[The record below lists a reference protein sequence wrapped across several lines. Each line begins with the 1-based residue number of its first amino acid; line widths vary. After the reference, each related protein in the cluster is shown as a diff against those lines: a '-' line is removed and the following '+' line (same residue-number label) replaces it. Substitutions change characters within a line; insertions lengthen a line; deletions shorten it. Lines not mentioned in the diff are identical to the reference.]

1 MRILYISVLASQAA
15 LEEAQKK
22 DKMFSTYAVH
32 KFNRLVVEGLVR
44 NGVRVTALS
53 TFYQPNVGLGYFRK
67 KEKQNGVNYQYIP
80 TVNNQI
86 IRRVWLIVYCFFRV
100 LFWGVLNK
108 KEKAIICDVLN
119 ISACIGAVTAAK
131 LIGLRNVGV
140 MTDMP
145 GIGVSTTTSAKEHDK
160 VSFSAKINKS
170 YLGKFSHY
178 VFLTEQMN
186 EAVNVNRRPYIVME
200 GLVDADMK
208 CIPLSQKYDQ
218 RVIIYAGGLH
228 ERYGLK
234 LLVEAF
240 IKANIDNTELWIYGK
255 GPFAEQLEDYQQLD
269 KRIVYK
275 GVVSNWEV
283 VESEIKATLLVNP
296 RPTGELFTKYSF
308 PSKNME
314 YMVSGTP
321 VLTTPLQG
329 MPKEYYP
336 YVYLFDSGETIEGY
350 AEVLARTLS
359 LSTEELRAKGLAAR
373 EWVLKNKNHL
383 SQTKRIVELLN
394 Q

>member
-1 MRILYISVLASQAA
+1 MRILYISVLASRSA

-22 DKMFSTYAVH
+22 DKTFSAYAVH

-44 NGVRVTALS
+44 NGVSVTALS

-86 IRRVWLIVYCFFRV
+86 IRRAWLIVYCFFRV
-100 LFWGVLNK
+100 LFWGVFNK
-108 KEKAIICDVLN
+108 QEKAIICDVLN
-119 ISACIGAVTAAK
+119 ISSCIGAVTAAK
-131 LIGLRNVGV
+131 LIGLRSVGV

-145 GIGVSTTTSAKEHDK
+145 GIGVSTTTSAKEQDK
-160 VSFSAKINKS
+160 ISFSAKINKS
-170 YLGKFSHY
+170 YLGDFSHY

-200 GLVDADMK
+200 GLVDADLK
-208 CIPLSQKYDQ
+208 CIPLFQKYDQ

-240 IKANIDNTELWIYGK
+240 IKANVDNTELWIYGK
-255 GPFAEQLEDYQQLD
+255 GPFAELLEDYQRLD

-275 GVVSNWEV
+275 GVVPNFEV
-283 VESEIKATLLVNP
+283 VESEIKATILVNP

-321 VLTTPLQG
+321 VLTTKLPG
-329 MPKEYYP
+329 MPLEYCSH
-336 YVYLFDSGETIEGY
+336 VYLFDKGETVEGY
-350 AEVLARTLS
+350 ADVIKKVLSLPLDELKAKGEEARKWVLA
-359 LSTEELRAKGLAAR
+359 
-373 EWVLKNKNHL
+373 NKNNVVQAEKIL
-383 SQTKRIVELLN
+383 SLLN